1 MDNYDAERAS
11 AENGWMW
18 WNLFIG
24 ASAVAFGLYL
34 VPDAD
39 EWWEFATIVIM
50 GVFALVVVTQGV
62 RSLIAR
68 RSAAARRESIAG
80 REDVTGREAGAHREA
95 GARRD
100 PS

>member
-1 MDNYDAERAS
+1 MPVDNYDAERAS
-11 AENGWMW
+11 AEDGWVW

-39 EWWEFATIVIM
+39 EWWEFATIGIM

-68 RSAAARRESIAG
+68 RRAAPARG
-80 REDVTGREAGAHREA
+80 AGASHDA
-95 GARRD
+95 GAPRD

>member
-68 RSAAARRESIAG
+68 RSAPARGESPAG
-80 REDVTGREAGAHREA
+80 REDVPGHEDVPGREAGAGR
-95 GARRD
+95 
-100 PS
+100 